1 MTINLITFASM
12 LHNQQTVYHAHQA
25 ILSELEKHFTVNLVD
40 HTLIQSLPQNEFS
53 VVFIATGGVER
64 LVMQAFEFLPRP
76 TLLLADG
83 MQNSLAASLE
93 ISSWLRAR
101 GLKSEILHGEVS
113 AIIRR
118 IEVLYTN
125 FQAQQALKEVRV
137 GVIGPP
143 SSWLIASNV
152 DYLLAKRRWG
162 IQYVDIPIERVQEN
176 YDRITDDQV
185 GEASAEFASRA
196 YACREATPED
206 LIKAMRLYRALKQI
220 CEEEKLTAVTVSCF
234 RLMEHTQTTGCL
246 AISLLNDEGIP
257 AGCEGD
263 LQSIFTLL
271 AVKTLTGNSGFMANP
286 SMLDTRTNELVLAH
300 CTIGTKQVESF
311 IIRNHFESES
321 GIGIQGI
328 LPTGEVTIVK
338 CGSESLDEFYL
349 STGTLTENTNYVN
362 VCRTQVRIRLNTP
375 VEYFLKNPLGNHHII
390 LLGNFEEVLNDFFV
404 ANSCKRIE

>member
-1 MTINLITFASM
+1 M
-12 LHNQQTVYHAHQA
+12 
-25 ILSELEKHFTVNLVD
+25 
-40 HTLIQSLPQNEFS
+40 
-53 VVFIATGGVER
+53 
-64 LVMQAFEFLPRP
+64 
-76 TLLLADG
+76 
-83 MQNSLAASLE
+83 
-93 ISSWLRAR
+93 
-101 GLKSEILHGEVS
+101 
-113 AIIRR
+113 
-118 IEVLYTN
+118 
-125 FQAQQALKEVRV
+125 
-137 GVIGPP
+137 
-143 SSWLIASNV
+143 
-152 DYLLAKRRWG
+152 
-162 IQYVDIPIERVQEN
+162 DIPIERVQEN
-176 YDRITDDQV
+176 YDRITDDEV

-206 LIKAMRLYRALKQI
+206 LIKAMRLYRALKQV

-286 SMLDTRTNELVLAH
+286 SMLDTRNNELILAH

-328 LPTGEVTIVK
+328 LPTGEMTIVK

-349 STGTLTENTNYVN
+349 STGTLTENTNYIN

-390 LLGNFEEVLNDFFV
+390 LPGNFEKVLNDFFV